1 MKNQK
6 SNLSRQLSLQDI
18 ADMMAH
24 FVWVPELYRTYET
37 SLQSEYFRIDP
48 DQDESGFSCVF
59 RALQKYYA
67 KEGTKQKPDR
77 ARLEIYT
84 RTNIRE
90 CPVAPDIE
98 EMIFADDP
106 AVGIIANLYDTDRVS
121 LTYTTGEPL
130 VKQFLV
136 ERAIANAVI
145 KHVND
150 MNEFNGYVDMSETE
164 HLKRMAAEAERIE
177 GISAVVEIEDLAPD
191 LSYFNKMNTYQG
203 VPSGIPWIDAHIE
216 RGQRYGDVNGIIGP
230 TGAGKTTLGSQL
242 FVSNVREAIKQ
253 YASGQD
259 DRLCVFYTYEQRSF
273 DLQQKVFSNAFSIA
287 RSSIREDQRLLD
299 TFSNGTTIPLKP
311 YEIGRFNNK
320 SEVERYNMDREY
332 FSRHGIIRNMSG
344 VADICDD
351 ERMINIKKNKGIGG
365 LSELVSDLHYIQD
378 TRKQGIRA
386 VFIDYIG
393 LVMER
398 QFSVTEESDVF
409 YRGMKRFPD
418 EVRQK
423 VAGEFN
429 CVVWLL
435 HQMSGAANKVKPTT
449 PLHHADA
456 EGCRSLANNMSN
468 CLCLGNP
475 DTGSEGGG
483 KCLYLS
489 FSKLRNSGASG
500 FDSVNLILQ
509 HNAVFARLDDVT
521 SQYKPDK
528 SSGCFYPVNEDV
540 FSE

>member
-1 MKNQK
+1 MKNQNQK
-6 SNLSRQLSLQDI
+6 LNLNKQLSLQDI
-18 ADMMAH
+18 ADLMAH

-37 SLQSEYFRIDP
+37 SIRVEYFKP
-48 DQDESGFSCVF
+48 EELGFACVYS
-59 RALQKYYA
+59 ALKNYYST
-67 KEGTKQKPDR
+67 EGTANKPDK

-84 RTNIRE
+84 RTYIRE
-90 CPVAPDIE
+90 CPVDEDTEA
-98 EMIFADDP
+98 MIFGENP
-106 AVGIIANLYDTDRVS
+106 ESGILANLYDTDRAS
-121 LTYTTGEPL
+121 LTYITGDPL
-130 VKQFLV
+130 VRQFLV
-136 ERAIANAVI
+136 ERAIANVVI

-150 MNEFNGYVDMSETE
+150 MNEFNGYVDMSEPE
-164 HLKRMAAEAERIE
+164 HLKRMADEAERISS
-177 GISAVVEIEDLAPD
+177 ISAVVEIEDLAPD

-242 FVSNVREAIKQ
+242 FVSNVREAIQQ
-253 YASGQD
+253 YAKGQD
-259 DRLCVFYTYEQRSF
+259 DRLCVFYTYEQRAF

-287 RSSIREDQRLLD
+287 RSSIREDTRLLES
-299 TFSNGTTIPLKP
+299 FSNGTTIPLKP

-320 SEVERYNMDREY
+320 SEVERYNLDREY

-351 ERMINIKKNKGIGG
+351 ERLIKIKKNKGVGG
-365 LSELVSDLHYIQD
+365 LQELVNDLHYIQD

-398 QFSVTEESDVF
+398 HYEVTADSDVF

-435 HQMSGAANKVKPTT
+435 HQMSGAANKIRPTT

-509 HNAVFARLDDVT
+509 HNAIFARLDNVT
-521 SQYKPDK
+521 DQYRPDK
-528 SSGCFYPVNEDV
+528 STGCFYPVNEDI
-540 FSE
+540 FQG

>member
-1 MKNQK
+1 MKSQK
-6 SNLSRQLSLQDI
+6 LNLNRALSLQDI

-37 SLQSEYFRIDP
+37 SLRPEYFRD
-48 DQDESGFSCVF
+48 DEERDESGFSSVY
-59 RALQKYYA
+59 RALKRYYDE
-67 KEGTKQKPDR
+67 EGTRNKPDK
-77 ARLEIYT
+77 ARLELYT
-84 RTNIRE
+84 RTCIRE
-90 CPVAPDIE
+90 IPVRAE
-98 EMIFADDP
+98 TESMIFDDNP
-106 AVGIIANLYDTDRVS
+106 ARGILANLYDTDRVS
-121 LTYTTGEPL
+121 LSYATGEPL
-130 VKQFLV
+130 VRQFLV
-136 ERAIANAVI
+136 ERAITNAI
-145 KHVND
+145 IRHVND
-150 MNEFNGYVDMSETE
+150 MDEFKGLVDMSEAE
-164 HLKRMAAEAERIE
+164 HLKKMAEDAERIS
-177 GISAVVEIEDLAPD
+177 GISAVVEIEELAPD
-191 LSYFNKMNTYQG
+191 LSYFDKMNTYQG

-253 YASGQD
+253 AASGED
-259 DRLCVFYTYEQRSF
+259 DRLCVFYTYEQRAF

-287 RSSIREDQRLLD
+287 RSSIREDTRLSEC
-299 TFSNGTTIPLKP
+299 FSNGTTIPLKS
-311 YEIGRFNNK
+311 YEIGKFNNM
-320 SEVERYNMDREY
+320 SEVERYNLDRAH

-365 LSELVSDLHYIQD
+365 LQELVNDLHYIQD

-398 QFSVTEESDVF
+398 QFSITEDSDVL
-409 YRGMKRFPD
+409 YRGLKRFPD

-435 HQMSGAANKVKPTT
+435 HQMSGSANKVRPTT

-475 DTGSEGGG
+475 DAGSEGGG

-509 HNAVFARLDDVT
+509 HNAIFARLDNVT
-521 SQYKPDK
+521 DQYRPDK
-528 SSGCFYPVNEDV
+528 SAGCFYPVNEDV
-540 FSE
+540 FQC

>member
-1 MKNQK
+1 MKNQELNINK
-6 SNLSRQLSLQDI
+6 KLSLQDL
-18 ADMMAH
+18 ADMLAH
-24 FVWVPELYRTYET
+24 FIWVPELYRTYET
-37 SLQSEYFRIDP
+37 SLKAEYFYP
-48 DQDESGFSCVF
+48 EEVGFTVVF
-59 RALQKYYA
+59 SALQEYYS
-67 KEGTKQKPDR
+67 KEGTKNKPDK

-84 RTNIRE
+84 RTYLRGHPLSKDDTETESI
-90 CPVAPDIE
+90 
-98 EMIFADDP
+98 IFDTNP
-106 AVGIIANLYDTDRVS
+106 AFGLIANLYDTDRAS
-121 LTYTTGEPL
+121 LTYATGEPI
-130 VKQFLV
+130 VRQFLV
-136 ERAIANAVI
+136 ERAIANAI
-145 KHVND
+145 LKHVND
-150 MNEFNGYVDMSETE
+150 MNEFKDSVNMSEAE
-164 HLKRMAAEAERIE
+164 HLKKMAEDAERIT
-177 GISAVVEIEDLAPD
+177 GISAIVEIEELAPD
-191 LSYFNKMNTYQG
+191 LSYFDKMNTQQG

-242 FVSNVREAIKQ
+242 FVSNVREAIQQ
-253 YASGQD
+253 YVSGVD
-259 DRLCVFYTYEQRSF
+259 DRLCVFYTYEQRAF

-287 RSSIREDQRLLD
+287 RSSIREDRRLSE

-311 YEIGRFNNK
+311 YEIGRFENR

-351 ERMINIKKNKGIGG
+351 DRMINIKKNKGIGG
-365 LSELVSDLHYIQD
+365 LQELVNDLHYIQE
-378 TRKQGIRA
+378 TRQQGIRA

-398 QFSVTEESDVF
+398 QFSITEDSDVF
-409 YRGMKRFPD
+409 YRGLKRFPD

-435 HQMSGAANKVKPTT
+435 HQMSGSANKVKPTT

-475 DTGSEGGG
+475 DSGSEGGG

-509 HNAVFARLDDVT
+509 HNAIFARLDNVT
-521 SQYKPDK
+521 DKYRPDK
-528 SSGCFYPVNEDV
+528 SNCCFYPKNEDL
-540 FSE
+540 FNE